1 MDKKPG
7 TYGNAISG
15 AVNSDINSSYLIE
28 AKNIYKSY
36 PTGSSELHVLSGIS
50 LQVQKKEA
58 ICLLGASGA
67 GKSTLLQILGTLD
80 RPTSGEVFFRGQS
93 IFSMGD
99 EALAEFRNQKM
110 GFVFQF
116 HHLIQEFSA
125 IENVMLPALIAG
137 ARKSDAKEK
146 AHGWL
151 KYLGLEERIN
161 HYPNQLSGGEL
172 QRVAIARALIKD
184 PEVLFAD
191 EPTGNLDS
199 ENSLKIQQLF
209 FELRQKLGLT
219 LIVVTHDLQFATL
232 FPRIFKVKDGRFA
245 Q

>member
-1 MDKKPG
+1 MDSLL
-7 TYGNAISG
+7 GNTSLSTG
-15 AVNSDINSSYLIE
+15 SYLME
-28 AKNIYKSY
+28 ARDIYKTY
-36 PTGSSELHVLSGIS
+36 PTGSSELQVLKGIS
-50 LQVQKKEA
+50 IQIQKKEA

-80 RPTSGEVFFRGQS
+80 RPTSGEVFFKGQNV
-93 IFSMGD
+93 FSMSD

-125 IENVMLPALIAG
+125 VENVMLPALIAG
-137 ARKSDAKEK
+137 ENKSQAKDK
-146 AHGWL
+146 AMSWL
-151 KYLGLEERIN
+151 QFMGLSDRAE

-184 PEVLFAD
+184 PEILFAD

-199 ENSLKIQQLF
+199 ENSLKIQHLF
-209 FELRQKLGLT
+209 FELRQKLGIT
-219 LIVVTHDLQFATL
+219 LVVVTHDLQFANL

>member
-1 MDKKPG
+1 MDSQFG
-7 TYGNAISG
+7 TTLSSAPNLTQPSG
-15 AVNSDINSSYLIE
+15 YLIE
-28 AKNIYKSY
+28 AKDIFKTY
-36 PTGSSELHVLSGIS
+36 PTGSSELKVLNGIS
-50 LQVQKKEA
+50 LQIQKKEA

-80 RPTSGEVFFRGQS
+80 RPSSGEVFFKGQNV
-93 IFSMGD
+93 FSMSD
-99 EALAEFRNQKM
+99 EELAAFRNQKM

-125 IENVMLPALIAG
+125 VENVMLPALIAG
-137 ARKSDAKEK
+137 VKKSEAKDK
-146 AHGWL
+146 AVNWL
-151 KYLGLEERIN
+151 KFMGLDGRSE
-161 HYPNQLSGGEL
+161 HFPNQLSGGEL
-172 QRVAIARALIKD
+172 QRVAIARALIND
-184 PEVLFAD
+184 PEILFAD

-209 FELRQKLGLT
+209 FELRQKLGIT
-219 LIVVTHDLQFATL
+219 LIVVTHDLQFANL